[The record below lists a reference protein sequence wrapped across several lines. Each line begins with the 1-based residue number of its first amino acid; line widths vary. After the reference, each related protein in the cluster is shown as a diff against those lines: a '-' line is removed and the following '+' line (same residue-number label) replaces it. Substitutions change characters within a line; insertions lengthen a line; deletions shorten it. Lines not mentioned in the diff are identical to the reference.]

1 MKVQLV
7 SVHITGGSGPERM
20 KLVKGGKL
28 VEGYWEK
35 KWDEMGHE
43 LSKVIELPDKAQII
57 GVTAD
62 FQDDCGEG
70 LQLWYTVP
78 MGKEVTS

>member
-7 SVHITGGSGPERM
+7 KVPIDTTGGPERM

-35 KWDEMGHE
+35 KWDEVGHE
-43 LSKVIELPDKAQII
+43 LSKVIELPDNAQIT
-57 GVTAD
+57 GVTVD
-62 FQDDCGEG
+62 FQEDCGAGEI
-70 LQLWYTVP
+70 LWYTVP
-78 MGKEVTS
+78 VGE